1 MNFDKK
7 LLFLLKKAKIPFIL
21 TISLGIMVSLATI
34 SSTKLLAII
43 VNSVFLEKKILQQV
57 LNLILLFAIVAS
69 AKSILMWL
77 KTYFSFKISENIKNH
92 LREILS
98 SALFDKGPSNLS
110 NEKSGEIS
118 NILTEG
124 INKLEAYFSSYL
136 PQVLFS
142 TIIPILIIAFV
153 FPIDWISGLVL
164 FVTAP
169 LIPLFMILIGKRA
182 ENLSKRQWKT
192 LNFLSSHF
200 FDVMQGLTTLKL
212 FGKSKFQTK
221 KISEISE
228 EFRQTTIGVLKV
240 AFLSALALELLSTIS
255 IAMVA
260 VEIGIRLIFDKVE
273 FVDGFFV
280 LLIAPE
286 FYLPLRQLGSSFHA
300 GIDGVTASKSI
311 FAVLDENTKNING
324 NVVCNWDEDFTIE
337 MRNLSFSYDGKTNV
351 IDNLNIKINS
361 GSKIAIVGE
370 SGAGKSTF
378 FNLLLKFIYPNSG
391 EILFNNQKISDLT
404 KQSWYSGITYL
415 SQKPYLFYRTIE
427 ENLKISN
434 ENATEQEIR
443 QAIEFAN
450 LTEFVNSLPNGIN
463 TIIGEKGIN
472 LSSGQIQRIAIAR
485 AFLKKSRLI
494 LLDEPTANLDAEIED
509 ELQSKINKLSENKTV
524 ITIAHRLNTVISADF
539 IFVFEKGKIVETGT
553 HQFLL
558 QQKGKYF
565 EYFSNYRGEL

>member
-7 LLFLLKKAKIPFIL
+7 LLSILKKAKIPFIL
-21 TISLGIMVSLATI
+21 TISLGILISLTTI
-34 SSTKLLAII
+34 LSTKLLAII

-57 LNLILLFAIVAS
+57 LKLILLFAIVAS
-69 AKSILMWL
+69 VKSILMWL

-92 LREILS
+92 FRETLS
-98 SALFDKGPSNLS
+98 STLFDKGPSNLS

-136 PQVLFS
+136 PQVFLS
-142 TIIPILIIAFV
+142 TLIPILIIAFV

-164 FVTAP
+164 FATAP

-212 FGKSKFQTK
+212 YGKSKFQTK

-255 IAMVA
+255 IAIVA
-260 VEIGIRLIFDKVE
+260 VEIGIRLIFDKMD

-311 FAVLDENTKNING
+311 FAMFDENPKNVNEKII
-324 NVVCNWDEDFTIE
+324 CNWDDDFTIE
-337 MRNLSFSYDGKTNV
+337 MRNLNFSYDGKTNV

-391 EILFNNQKISDLT
+391 EIFFNNQKNSDFT
-404 KQSWYSGITYL
+404 KQSWYSGITYI

-434 ENATEQEIR
+434 ENATEQEIWE
-443 QAIEFAN
+443 AIEFAN
-450 LTEFVNSLPNGIN
+450 LTEFVNSLPNGMN

-509 ELQSKINKLSENKTV
+509 ELQNKINKLSENKTV
-524 ITIAHRLNTVISADF
+524 ITIAHRLNTVILADF
-539 IFVFEKGKIVETGT
+539 IFVFEKGNIIETGT
-553 HQFLL
+553 HHFLL

-565 EYFSNYRGEL
+565 EFFSNYRGKL

>member
-212 FGKSKFQTK
+212 FGRSKFQTK